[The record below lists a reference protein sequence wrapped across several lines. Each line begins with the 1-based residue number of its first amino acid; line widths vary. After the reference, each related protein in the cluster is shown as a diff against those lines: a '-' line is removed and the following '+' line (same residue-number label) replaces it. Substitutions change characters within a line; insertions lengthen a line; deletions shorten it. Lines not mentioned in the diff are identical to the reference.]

1 MGKKIYDWAL
11 ANYDN
16 GGHWIVETMS
26 IIEIEAQFAS
36 LSLAQIYCKTLQ
48 NRQEEL
54 KSEGY

>member
-11 ANYDN
+11 VNYDN

-36 LSLAQIYCKTLQ
+36 LSQAQRYCKTLQ

-54 KSEGY
+54 QSEGY

>member
-36 LSLAQIYCKTLQ
+36 LYQAQIYCKTLQ

-54 KSEGY
+54 QSEGY